1 MLLTLVLLGTLD
13 IYSSQIWENIKIP
26 EDVEKKIKAYA
37 DKKWPENYEMQLY
50 TLKKQR
56 IAFQKMTNLKALSTT
71 NKIIMKIIKKSE
83 EDWPQNYE
91 MQVYQSKKQMKAY
104 LELNK

>member
-1 MLLTLVLLGTLD
+1 
-13 IYSSQIWENIKIP
+13 
-26 EDVEKKIKAYA
+26 
-37 DKKWPENYEMQLY
+37 
-50 TLKKQR
+50 
-56 IAFQKMTNLKALSTT
+56 MTNLKALSTT